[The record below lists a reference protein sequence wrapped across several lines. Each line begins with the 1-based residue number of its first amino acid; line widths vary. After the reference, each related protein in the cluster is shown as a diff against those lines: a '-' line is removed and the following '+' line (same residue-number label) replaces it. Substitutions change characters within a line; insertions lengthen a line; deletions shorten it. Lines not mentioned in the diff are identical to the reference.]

1 MKKMIIS
8 ALMVFGLAE
17 VSYAA
22 VSANTSSRTSA
33 AAKSKIDPVAY
44 QNLTG
49 KKLSNNQVAVKASAE
64 KALQLARESRNEGDH
79 ILAIKRYNFIM
90 KYYPKSAQAKMALS
104 DKADIYNK
112 LGLRAPAEF
121 NRRKAGLLDQATAQ
135 RISNAQS
142 KPGKLNSKRVNSVKK

>member
-1 MKKMIIS
+1 MKKIIIS
-8 ALMVFGLAE
+8 ALVVFGFAE

-22 VSANTSSRTSA
+22 VSATKA
-33 AAKSKIDPVAY
+33 KIDPVVY

-49 KKLSNNQVAVKASAE
+49 QKLTKNQVAVRSSAD
-64 KALQLARESRNEGDH
+64 KALKLARESRNAGDH

-90 KYYPKSAQAKMALS
+90 KYYPKSPEAKMALS

-135 RISNAQS
+135 RISNAS
-142 KPGKLNSKRVNSVKK
+142 KSGQLNSKRVNSIKK